1 MTFGQASP
9 TGQPLV
15 QGSEDPTDVP
25 MMMPVAK
32 TKPSNKANKAKNCGV
47 ESSLSRIRTTYR
59 AGIQGNGTG
68 HEVRMGHRRTLN
80 RVEQKCDTL
89 SDFSLRVCNSP
100 MSNCKLSMNP
110 MSLGLNIPRGQT
122 KAATLTCRYARLGL
136 GSLVRSRG

>member
-59 AGIQGNGTG
+59 AGI
-68 HEVRMGHRRTLN
+68 
-80 RVEQKCDTL
+80 
-89 SDFSLRVCNSP
+89 
-100 MSNCKLSMNP
+100 
-110 MSLGLNIPRGQT
+110 
-122 KAATLTCRYARLGL
+122 
-136 GSLVRSRG
+136 